1 MEGRRR
7 SLGYVAVVVVVL
19 VLVGW
24 LTARYL
30 VKRQLIRRL
39 GSTDMQVR
47 VDATQEL
54 LDMGKLSDA
63 LSAQHI
69 IVRSKTAEA
78 LGEIGSDEALG
89 VLGEILADQEEAPRR
104 WARRALVKQGMRAMP
119 VLLSALS
126 AGGGTTDEAIAA
138 LEEIGPQAAAEV
150 RFLLSDD
157 SAAGGAA
164 TALTKL
170 GDTGVDALIR
180 ACYNAHGGL
189 RSNALGKMGQEK
201 IEAAVEPALYNLLP
215 IDGSE
220 KGAAIKALGLIG
232 DRRASPAIIPFL
244 EDKGNREGAV
254 TALGQIGDPRAV
266 EPILATMLETEKRYR
281 NAAILALRR
290 IGRPAFPALV
300 REIRSDQVLLRQ
312 AAAEALVGSAS
323 ASVNEALIVALK
335 DSDDEVRASAAL
347 ALGWKENVGAVPA
360 LIGSLSDSSWQVVD
374 STVSAL
380 GEIGLGATDTLLAV
394 LRSPESSLTVRY
406 QVSRALS
413 AMGRDAAPRLTAAL
427 SDSSAS
433 VQTWSA
439 VALGQIGAASPETVR
454 ELERLAKTADPEVA
468 WVAQEQL
475 RRLTSLAGT

>member
-1 MEGRRR
+1 MEARRR
-7 SLGYVAVVVVVL
+7 SLGYVAVAVVVL

-30 VKRQLIRRL
+30 VKRQLIRSL

-63 LSAQHI
+63 LPAQHI

-78 LGEIGSDEALG
+78 LGEIGTDDALG

-104 WARRALVKQGMRAMP
+104 WARRALVKQGMRSMP
-119 VLLSALS
+119 VLLDALS

-138 LEEIGPQAAAEV
+138 LEEIGPQTAAEI

-164 TALTKL
+164 RALAKL
-170 GDTGVDALIR
+170 GGIGVDALIR
-180 ACYNAHGGL
+180 ACYNAHGGF
-189 RSNALGKMGQEK
+189 RENALGKLGLEK
-201 IEAAVEPALYNLLP
+201 VEAAVEPALYNLLP
-215 IDGSE
+215 IDGSK

-232 DRRASPAIIPFL
+232 DRRAVPAIIPFL
-244 EDKGNREGAV
+244 QDKGNREGAV
-254 TALGQIGDPRAV
+254 TALGQIGDSRAV

-290 IGRPAFPALV
+290 IGVPAFPALV
-300 REIRSDQVLLRQ
+300 RELRSDQVLLRQ
-312 AAAEALVGSAS
+312 AAAEALVGSDS
-323 ASVNEALIVALK
+323 ASVNGALIVALS

-347 ALGWKENVGAVPA
+347 ALGWKGNVGAVPA
-360 LIGSLSDSSWQVVD
+360 LIGALSDSSWQVVD
-374 STVSAL
+374 SAVSAL
-380 GEIGLGATDTLLAV
+380 GDIGLDAADRLLTV
-394 LRSPESSLTVRY
+394 LRSPESDLTVRY
-406 QVSRALS
+406 QISRALS
-413 AMGRDAAPRLTAAL
+413 SMGRGAVPKLTAAL
-427 SDSSAS
+427 SDGSPS
-433 VQTWSA
+433 VQMWSA
-439 VALGQIGAASPETVR
+439 VALGEIGDPEAAQA
-454 ELERLAKTADPEVA
+454 LERLTASADPQVA

-475 RRLTSLAGT
+475 RRLTSLTGT